1 MTAELRRPRPPPK
14 TLIGIYR
21 RFGTLGP
28 VYEILA
34 AGTPRPDGAPT
45 LRIRVLESGE
55 ALEYPLAAI
64 LDDPREG

>member
-1 MTAELRRPRPPPK
+1 MPDTLPPPAPK
-14 TLIGIYR
+14 TLIGTYR

-34 AGTPRPDGAPT
+34 SGAPRPDGAPT

-55 ALEYPLAAI
+55 ALDYPLAAA